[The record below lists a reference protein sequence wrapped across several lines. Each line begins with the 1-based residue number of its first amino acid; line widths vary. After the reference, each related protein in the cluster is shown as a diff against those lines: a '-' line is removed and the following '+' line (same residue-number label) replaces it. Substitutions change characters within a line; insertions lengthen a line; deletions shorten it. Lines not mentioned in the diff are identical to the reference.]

1 MRTTPKLAAAL
12 LAAAA
17 AWGCQSPTEAD
28 DTSTEEFVVTSLSPD
43 PVTAAGPTGRFYT
56 FVPTNSQ
63 PNEQREY
70 DWRSSFRLGV
80 SLNSHATD
88 DDVNLE
94 FPVKITT
101 ATVRVQQ
108 ASGGIITPPTGSD
121 QEHYEA
127 DFRAT
132 SNTMSAVDQAVS
144 LDFDVWYD
152 LPNLR
157 REALVT
163 VALTFTDNES
173 RSFSRAVE
181 VRIAP

>member
-1 MRTTPKLAAAL
+1 MRTTPTLAVAL
-12 LAAAA
+12 LAAAV
-17 AWGCQSPTEAD
+17 AWGCQSPTTAD
-28 DTSTEEFVVTSLSPD
+28 DTSSNEFVVTSVVPD
-43 PVTAAGPTGRFYT
+43 PLTASGPTGRFYT

-70 DWRSSFRLGV
+70 DWRTSFRLAV
-80 SLNSHATD
+80 SLNSHAND
-88 DDVNLE
+88 DNINIE

-101 ATVRVQQ
+101 ATAKVQQ
-108 ASGGIITPPTGSD
+108 ASGGIITPPTGAD

-127 DFRAT
+127 DFRT
-132 SNTMSAVDQAVS
+132 SSNTMSGIDQTVN

-163 VALTFTDNES
+163 VVLSFSDNNSRTFS
-173 RSFSRAVE
+173 RSVE
-181 VRIAP
+181 IRVAP